1 MRIRLVTFDL
11 DNTLWDTHGVLQNAQ
26 DAMTAWIKDRVPEY
40 STLSADTH
48 RGLFREVLATQR
60 EISHDISLVR
70 IAVLKRTFEE
80 CGYDRERAMKFAYGA
95 FQVLYEWRQRV
106 SPFPEAAPL
115 LEKLSERYTLI
126 SLTNGN
132 ADASRTAIAK
142 YFMHHVT
149 AASAG
154 AMKPAPEP
162 FLKAIALA
170 GGKAETS
177 VHVGDNLEDDI
188 KGAQNVGM
196 HAVWVNYEGSG
207 SDSTSLPTVSRLSE
221 VEHVLDELE
230 RRLSS

>member
-40 STLSADTH
+40 FQLSTEQH
-48 RGLFREVLATQR
+48 RELFQEVRTEQP
-60 EISHDISLVR
+60 EIAHDISLVR
-70 IAVLKRTFEE
+70 IAVLKRTFEA
-80 CGYDRERAMKFAYGA
+80 CGYPREQAMKLAYGA

-106 SPFPEAAPL
+106 TPFPEAVPL
-115 LEKLSERYTLI
+115 LAKLAERYSLI

-132 ADASRTAIAK
+132 ADASKTTIAK
-142 YFMHHVT
+142 YFSHHVT

-162 FLKAIALA
+162 FLRAIELA
-170 GGKAETS
+170 GVSAESS

-188 KGAQNVGM
+188 RGAQNVGM
-196 HAVWVNYEGSG
+196 HAVWVNYEGSE
-207 SDSTSLPTVSRLSE
+207 SNSPSLPTVSRLSE
-221 VEHVLDELE
+221 IEHVLVELE
-230 RRLSS
+230 RTLSA